1 MLGIEGSVAMAKG
14 RGQRRIWLK
23 RQRERIYLAHFLA
36 TIALHAEQ
44 IIEGQ
49 DDGQEPDFTVR
60 IDGQWIGIE
69 LTTLP
74 RLREGLGDHWLIAR
88 HWYWRLIRLLGR
100 PFAGSRR
107 PQSSH
112 LPIRSVVSQADIHA
126 VMDKKMLKINGYKRR
141 RCLDQLWL
149 LIHTDRLQ
157 PDGLLGFPTDA
168 LQHQSE
174 FTQVWLSFY
183 PTRRVVNVLHVA
195 TAMT

>member
-1 MLGIEGSVAMAKG
+1 MAKG
-14 RGQRRIWLK
+14 NGRRRIWLK

-36 TIALHAEQ
+36 TLALDAEH

-49 DDGQEPDFTVR
+49 DDGREPDFTVR

-74 RLREGLGDHWLIAR
+74 RLRDGLGDHWLIAR
-88 HWYWRLIRLLGR
+88 YCYWRLMRWLGR

-107 PQSSH
+107 PQPSR
-112 LPIRSVVSQADIHA
+112 LPVSSVVVQADIDA
-126 VMDKKMLKINGYKRR
+126 VMHKKISKITGYRQRR
-141 RCLDQLWL
+141 PLDQLWL

-157 PDGLLGFPTDA
+157 PDGLLGFPTEP

-183 PTRRVVNVLHVA
+183 PTRRLVA
-195 TAMT
+195 VQR